1 MLYNLRHLRVFL
13 AVVETHS
20 VTRAA
25 EICFVSQPAVT
36 QALGRIARLVG
47 LPLFLRTPQGL
58 FATAAGIT
66 LAERVKRCFGYLDP
80 ALSALSPRL
89 KMTATRSQLQ
99 ALIAVCEAQNFTLA
113 AKRLGLAQPT
123 VHRAVSQLEG
133 EVERPLFDRTAF
145 GIVATRSAAALAQ
158 AARLAFAEL
167 AQADADMAE
176 TMRREAGRIVVG
188 AMPLS
193 RACVLPDAI
202 VRFRASGRTIPID
215 VLEGDYDDL
224 LAGLR
229 RGETDFLIGALR
241 EPPPIGDI
249 VQEMLFR
256 DSVVLVAGPQHPLV
270 RSAERGALVQP
281 TVETLADYPF
291 VVAPEGTPIRHHFNR
306 IFESAGRAVPLKLVE
321 TRSVILMRELLEK
334 SDHLGCVSKRQA
346 ESEIAH
352 GLMVALPFGL
362 PGSERPIGLTLRA
375 GFLPT
380 AAQALFLKLL
390 CETAQSLDGP
400 PLSSWCTHGEYGP

>member
-1 MLYNLRHLRVFL
+1 MPYNLRHLRVFL
-13 AVVETHS
+13 AVTETHS

-36 QALGRIARLVG
+36 QALGKIASLAG
-47 LPLFLRTPQGL
+47 AALFARTPQGL
-58 FATAAGIT
+58 YATEAGET
-66 LAERVKRCFGYLDP
+66 LARRVRRAFAYLDP
-80 ALSALSPRL
+80 ALAEVAPRL
-89 KMTATRSQLQ
+89 NVTVTRAQLN
-99 ALIAVCEAQNFTLA
+99 ALIAVTETQNFTLA

-123 VHRAVSQLEG
+123 VHRAVSQLES
-133 EVERPLFDRTAF
+133 EAERPLFERNSF
-145 GIVATRSAAALAQ
+145 GIVATRTASALAQ

-167 AQADADMAE
+167 AQADADLAE
-176 TMRREAGRIVVG
+176 AMKRETGRIVVG

-202 VRFRASGRTIPID
+202 VAFRALGRTIPVD

-241 EPPPIGDI
+241 DPAPIGDI
-249 VQEMLFR
+249 VQEELFS
-256 DSVVLVAGPQHPLV
+256 DSVVLVAGPGHPLV
-270 RSAERGALVQP
+270 RSAGNNKLLQP
-281 TVETLADYPF
+281 TFEALAEYPF
-291 VVAPEGTPIRHHFNR
+291 VVAPEGTPIRGHFNR
-306 IFESAGRAVPLKLVE
+306 IFEDAGLAAPSRLVE

-346 ESEIAH
+346 EAEIAH
-352 GLMVALPFGL
+352 GLMVALPFEL

-380 AAQALFLKLL
+380 VAQALFLRLL
-390 CETAQSLDGP
+390 RDKAASLPG
-400 PLSSWCTHGEYGP
+400 SE

>member
-1 MLYNLRHLRVFL
+1 MPYNLRHLRVFL

-36 QALGRIARLVG
+36 QALGRLARLAG
-47 LPLFLRTPQGL
+47 LPLFARTPQGL
-58 FATAAGIT
+58 FATAAGTT
-66 LAERVKRCFGYLDP
+66 LTGRVRRCFGYLDP

-89 KMTATRSQLQ
+89 KVTATRSQLQ
-99 ALIAVCEAQNFTLA
+99 ALIAVCETQNFTLA

-123 VHRAVSQLEG
+123 VHRAVSQLES
-133 EVERPLFDRTAF
+133 EVERPLFERTAF
-145 GIVATRSAAALAQ
+145 GIVATRAAAGLAQ
-158 AARLAFAEL
+158 AARLALAEL

-176 TMRREAGRIVVG
+176 TMSRETGRIVIG

-241 EPPPIGDI
+241 EPAPIGDI
-249 VQEMLFR
+249 VQDMLFC

-270 RSAERGALVQP
+270 RSARRGALMQP
-281 TVETLADYPF
+281 AIEALAQYPF

-306 IFESAGRAVPLKLVE
+306 IFGRAVPPALVE

-346 ESEIAH
+346 EAEIAH
-352 GLMVALPFGL
+352 GLMVALPFDL
-362 PGSERPIGLTLRA
+362 PGSERPIGLTLRS

-390 CETAQSLDGP
+390 RETAQSLARP
-400 PLSSWCTHGEYGP
+400 S